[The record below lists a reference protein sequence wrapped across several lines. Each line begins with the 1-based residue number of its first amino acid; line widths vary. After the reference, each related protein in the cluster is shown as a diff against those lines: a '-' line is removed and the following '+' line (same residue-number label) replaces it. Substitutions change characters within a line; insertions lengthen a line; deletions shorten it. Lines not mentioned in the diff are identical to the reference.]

1 MLNNLQDMLKGFIG
15 AAIVCII
22 LGFGWPEFVFALP
35 IPPEFWDNCANAGW
49 GVLPLVLTGVAVAVL
64 VSLREWRTKCAA
76 EVVEL
81 GTRSAMND
89 ALMWQARHAAKA
101 QRKAL

>member
-1 MLNNLQDMLKGFIG
+1 MNTGYRII
-15 AAIVCII
+15 AAFTLLCLLVG
-22 LGFGWPEFVFALP
+22 LLWPESALALP

-49 GVLPLVLTGVAVAVL
+49 GVLPLVLTGVAVQVL

-89 ALMWQARHAAKA
+89 ALMWQARHATKA
-101 QRKAL
+101 QRKAH

>member
-1 MLNNLQDMLKGFIG
+1 MKAVLQGFLGTILLY
-15 AAIVCII
+15 II
-22 LGFGWPEFVFALP
+22 LGLLWPDNMFALP
-35 IPPEFWDNCANAGW
+35 IAPEFWDNVANVGW
-49 GVLPLVLTGVAVAVL
+49 GVLPVTLTGVAVSAL
-64 VSLREWRTKCAA
+64 VSLREWRTKCTA

-101 QRKAL
+101 QRKGL